1 MRIVAILFG
10 VMAAAAAIP
19 SGEDVDNST
28 FSSLVEDFLRGFFFV
43 ACLTFIVG
51 PLTSV
56 SVGDLGVIVVWSWV
70 YVCSCWRRWPL
81 SPLVALAEPETEAV
95 AGIETGLA
103 VEVEVVAV
111 TEAGESARGFNDGG
125 VDRDK
130 TLLPELVEFSRL

>member
-10 VMAAAAAIP
+10 VIAAAAAIP

-81 SPLVALAEPETEAV
+81 SPPIALAEPETEAV

-103 VEVEVVAV
+103 VEVVAV

>member
-56 SVGDLGVIVVWSWV
+56 AVGDLGVIVVWSWV

-81 SPLVALAEPETEAV
+81 SPPIALAEPETEAV
-95 AGIETGLA
+95 SGMETGLA
-103 VEVEVVAV
+103 VEVVAV

-125 VDRDK
+125 VDMDK
-130 TLLPELVEFSRL
+130 TLVPELVEFSRL